1 MNHKINRALRKL
13 VFTILTLFLGLAL
26 YLPAHFVLQA
36 LFAPPSGW
44 GDSGLVV
51 SMVGIVVCVWIAD
64 RITSSAFR
72 FTRLTEERWSIFS
85 HRSRRRNSS
94 ADATRPRATK

>member
-1 MNHKINRALRKL
+1 MNRALLKL
-13 VFTILTLFLGLAL
+13 AFTILTLFLGLAL

-44 GDSGLVV
+44 GDSGLVL
-51 SMVGIVVCVWIAD
+51 SMVGIFVCVLIAD

-72 FTRLTEERWSIFS
+72 ITRLTEERWSVFS
-85 HRSRRRNSS
+85 HGSRRRSS
-94 ADATRPRATK
+94 

>member
-1 MNHKINRALRKL
+1 MYQRINRALLKL
-13 VFTILTLFLGLAL
+13 AFTILTLFLGLAL

-51 SMVGIVVCVWIAD
+51 SMVGIFVCIWIAD
-64 RITSSAFR
+64 HATSSAFR
-72 FTRLTEERWSIFS
+72 ITRLTQERWSVFS
-85 HRSRRRNSS
+85 HARRNSS